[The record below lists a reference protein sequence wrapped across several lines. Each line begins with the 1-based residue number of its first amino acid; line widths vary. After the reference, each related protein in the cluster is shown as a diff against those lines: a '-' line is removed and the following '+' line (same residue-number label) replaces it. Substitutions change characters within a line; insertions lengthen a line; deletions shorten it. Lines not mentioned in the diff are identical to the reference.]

1 MTFKSRSK
9 LVIVLVSM
17 ASLTLILFNFYSS
30 KIKSGV
36 RSYINGESLYSKG
49 QKDALINLTYYLN
62 TQQPIYWQRYKDYLT
77 VPMSDNKAR
86 HAMIEK
92 EPDSV
97 AYQHFLNGKVHPADI
112 NNIIWMFK
120 NFGNIKEFKEAVDLW
135 AKSEVLLIDL
145 NKSAEVLKHKIDT
158 KTLDPEAKQQLTLKI
173 SSSNEVLT
181 VLETGFSKTLSDL
194 ARKIEKLLNWVNA
207 LVTIIIVGSLSA
219 YLMLVIAKLYRS
231 KAQLKESYDRVFDL
245 NLELDTF
252 VYSLSHD
259 LRAPLTSL
267 QGLVKFSSLETD
279 ITSIKEN
286 MLLMDKLLDKQDV
299 FIKDVISLLQRRN
312 LSPQPKKMN
321 LKMLIEDAFS
331 LNNNNAENKEVRT
344 QLQMPDSLEE
354 INSDIV
360 FIKII
365 INNLISNAFKY
376 SDPTKEHKFIKVKV
390 KSDEDNIV
398 IKIED
403 NGIGISDE
411 YHEKVFDMFYILDS
425 RKRGTGLGLYIIK
438 QSVEKLGGSI
448 TLESILGVGS
458 KFTITLPKFEQDL

>member
-9 LVIVLVSM
+9 LVVVLVSL

-62 TQQPIYWQRYKDYLT
+62 TQDTIYWTRYKEYLT

-86 HAMIEK
+86 NAMIAN

-97 AYQHFLNGKVHPADI
+97 AYHHFINGKVHPADI

-120 NFGNIKEFKEAVDLW
+120 NFGNIKEFREAVDLW
-135 AKSEVLLIDL
+135 AKSEVILIDL
-145 NKSAEVLKHKIDT
+145 NKSAEELKYKIDQ
-158 KTLDPEAKQQLTLKI
+158 KTLNAKAKDQLALKI
-173 SSSNEVLT
+173 SASNEVLT
-181 VLETGFSKTLSDL
+181 VLETGFSKTLSNL
-194 ARKIEKLLNWVNA
+194 ARKIEGLLNWVNG
-207 LVTIIIVGSLSA
+207 LVTIVIVGSLSA
-219 YLMLVIAKLYRS
+219 YLMLVIAKLYKS
-231 KAQLKESYDRVFDL
+231 KAALKESYDKVFDL

-299 FIKDVISLLQRRN
+299 FIRDVISLLQRRN

-331 LNNNNAENKEVRT
+331 LNNNNADNKEVRT
-344 QLQMPDSLEE
+344 ELQIPDDLEE
-354 INSDIV
+354 IYSDIV
-360 FIKII
+360 FVKII

-376 SDPTKEHKFIKVKV
+376 SDSTKEYKFIKVKV
-390 KSDEDNIV
+390 NSASDNIV

-403 NGIGISDE
+403 NGIGISEE
-411 YHEKVFDMFYILDS
+411 YHQKVFDMFYILDS

-438 QSVEKLGGSI
+438 QSVDKLGGNI
-448 TLESILGVGS
+448 TLDSILGAGS

>member
-1 MTFKSRSK
+1 MTFKAQSR
-9 LVIVLVSM
+9 LVVVLVSL

-30 KIKSGV
+30 KIKSGI
-36 RSYINGESLYSKG
+36 RSYINGESAYSKG
-49 QKDALINLTYYLN
+49 QKDALINLTYFLN
-62 TQQPIYWQRYKDYLT
+62 TKDSAYWEQYKTSLK

-86 HAMIEK
+86 HAMVNN

-97 AYQHFLNGKVHPADI
+97 AFNHFINGKVHPSDI
-112 NNIIWMFK
+112 GNIIWMFK
-120 NFGNIKEFKEAVDLW
+120 NFKNVKEFKEAVDLW
-135 AKSEVLLIDL
+135 AKSEVVLIDI
-145 NKSAEVLKHKIDT
+145 NKSAEQFKYNADNDNLK
-158 KTLDPEAKQQLTLKI
+158 KQISLKI
-173 SSSNEVLT
+173 SISNTRLT
-181 VLETGFSKTLSDL
+181 ELETNFSKNLSNL

-219 YLMLVIAKLYRS
+219 YLMLVIAKLYKS
-231 KAQLKESYDRVFDL
+231 KGELKESYDKVFDL

-286 MLLMDKLLDKQDV
+286 MLLMDKLLDKQDL

-312 LSPQPKKMN
+312 LTPQPKKMD
-321 LKMLIEDAFS
+321 LRLLVEDAFS
-331 LNNNNAENKEVRT
+331 LNKHNSDSKGIRIEIQIPE
-344 QLQMPDSLEE
+344 SLEE
-354 INSDIV
+354 IYNDIV

-376 SDPTKEHKFIKVKV
+376 SDPTKEYQFIKVKV
-390 KSDEDNIV
+390 RSDADNLI

-403 NGIGISDE
+403 NGIGISKE
-411 YHEKVFDMFYILDS
+411 FHQKVFEMFYILDAS
-425 RKRGTGLGLYIIK
+425 KRGTGLGLYIIK
-438 QSVEKLGGSI
+438 QSVEKLGGTIHLDS
-448 TLESILGVGS
+448 TLGEGS
-458 KFTITLPKFEQDL
+458 KFAITLPKFE

>member
-9 LVIVLVSM
+9 LVVVLVSL

-49 QKDALINLTYYLN
+49 QKDALLNLTYYLN
-62 TQQPIYWQRYKDYLT
+62 TQDSIYWQRYKDYLT

-86 HAMIEK
+86 HAMLENK
-92 EPDSV
+92 PDSV
-97 AYQHFLNGKVHPADI
+97 AFNHFVNGKVHPADI

-120 NFGNIKEFKEAVDLW
+120 NFRNIKEFKEAVDLW
-135 AKSEVLLIDL
+135 AKSEVILIDL
-145 NKSAEVLKHKIDT
+145 NKSAEVLKYKIDK
-158 KTLDPEAKQQLTLKI
+158 KTLDTKAKQQLALKI
-173 SSSNEVLT
+173 STSNEVLT
-181 VLETGFSKTLSDL
+181 VLETGFSKTLSNL
-194 ARKIEKLLNWVNA
+194 ARKIEKLLNWVNV
-207 LVTIIIVGSLSA
+207 LVTIVIVGGLSA
-219 YLMLVIAKLYRS
+219 YLMLIIAKLYKS
-231 KAQLKESYDRVFDL
+231 KGELKESYNKVFDL

-267 QGLVKFSSLETD
+267 QGLVRLSSLETD

-286 MLLMDKLLDKQDV
+286 MLLMDRLLDKQDL

-312 LSPQPKKMN
+312 LTPQPKKIN
-321 LKMLIEDAFS
+321 LRLLIEDAFS
-331 LNNNNAENKEVRT
+331 FNKHNSESKGIKIE
-344 QLQMPDSLEE
+344 LQIPKDLEE
-354 INSDIV
+354 INNDIV

-365 INNLISNAFKY
+365 INNLISNAVKY
-376 SDPTKEHKFIKVKV
+376 SDPTKKHQFIKVKIEN
-390 KSDEDNIV
+390 EDNNLV

-403 NGIGISDE
+403 NGIGISE
-411 YHEKVFDMFYILDS
+411 EFHEKVFDMFYILDS

-438 QSVEKLGGSI
+438 QSVEKLGGTI
-448 TLESILGVGS
+448 ALDSILDVGS
-458 KFTITLPKFEQDL
+458 KFTISLPKFD